1 MELVRFVVVGAG
13 SIGREFALKHI
24 TRDVGAKVVAI
35 VDSNVDL
42 AGALATDVRY
52 AVAGGVVGGTKY
64 GETVDKSDVTM
75 GMLEA
80 VQEVGVFARMEDC
93 LQSMNPTNIDAVY
106 IGTPPSTHK
115 EVTLCALAARKHV
128 LLEKPIAI
136 SDEDTDEIVAA
147 AEAAYNSS
155 ITTERVI
162 TNVNIGMRY
171 NAAVHEL
178 RSRIL
183 NRTIGDLQSMTLKLQ
198 FVQWYDDH

>member
-1 MELVRFVVVGAG
+1 
-13 SIGREFALKHI
+13 
-24 TRDVGAKVVAI
+24 
-35 VDSNVDL
+35 
-42 AGALATDVRY
+42 
-52 AVAGGVVGGTKY
+52 
-64 GETVDKSDVTM
+64 
-75 GMLEA
+75 
-80 VQEVGVFARMEDC
+80 VFARMEDC